1 MPDGSFLDSADLAER
16 IRRHFPEPGP
26 QSGLLGVPRGS
37 APKFTGGR
45 AGGPT
50 PGPQASVPGSFRAG
64 ARAPEQPGRL
74 DVAIPD
80 GVIHEVIQA

>member
-37 APKFTGGR
+37 APNSTGGR

-50 PGPQASVPGSFRAG
+50 PALRRLSPALS
-64 ARAPEQPGRL
+64 ARVHALLSSQGDSTSPFPT
-74 DVAIPD
+74 A
-80 GVIHEVIQA
+80 